1 MQQNKPVESASH
13 PLESSGA
20 NPSDK
25 GFSLRIR
32 DPFGNIIFL
41 KRLLTSV
48 LGIATYPGLN
58 LINRTHVEGAEH
70 LKKLPGENVLII
82 SNHQTYFADVFALYH
97 IFSAA
102 KWGFRNINLPLYLLS
117 PRVRSYYIAAEET
130 MLESGWLPR
139 LFTYAGAVTIKRNWR
154 HAGQNVNR
162 GADLK
167 APAKIIKALKFG
179 WVITF
184 PQGTTA
190 ANAPVRKGTA
200 HIIQLLD
207 PIVVPIDIDGFN
219 QAFDKKGLR
228 LRKKGT
234 KLTVKIGTPIR
245 FGKEKTVDEIQDFLE
260 AHLLNKPD

>member
-1 MQQNKPVESASH
+1 MQQNKPVESTSH

-20 NPSDK
+20 TPSGE
-25 GFSLRIR
+25 GFSFRVR

-58 LINRTHVEGAEH
+58 LINRTQVEGAEH
-70 LKKLPGENVLII
+70 LKQLPRENVLII

-102 KWGFRNINLPLYLLS
+102 KWGFRSINLPVYLFS

-179 WVITF
+179 WVIT
-184 PQGTTA
+184 PPTGDYCNQCSSSQSA
-190 ANAPVRKGTA
+190 A
-200 HIIQLLD
+200 HIIQLLT
-207 PIVVPIDIDGFN
+207 
-219 QAFDKKGLR
+219 AR
-228 LRKKGT
+228 LSFRS
-234 KLTVKIGTPIR
+234 I
-245 FGKEKTVDEIQDFLE
+245 
-260 AHLLNKPD
+260 